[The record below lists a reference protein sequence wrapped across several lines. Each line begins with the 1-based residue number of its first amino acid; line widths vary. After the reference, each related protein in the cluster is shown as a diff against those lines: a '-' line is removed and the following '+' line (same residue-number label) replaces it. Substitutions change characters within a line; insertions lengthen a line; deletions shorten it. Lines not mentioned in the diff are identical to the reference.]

1 MKAAFLTG
9 HGGNEV
15 VQVGERPLPTRAPGE
30 VRVRLHAATL
40 NRVDLYMR
48 NSGAGIT
55 HQLPQILGLDG
66 AGVIDELDADEPLL
80 RPGQRVLLHPGV
92 SCGRCEFCLRGDDV
106 LCTRYQLIGEHRDGT
121 FAEYISLPA
130 RNVLPLPDDWS
141 FAEGAALG
149 VNHLTAWRML
159 VTQAQLRPG
168 ETVLIFGIGGGVSLA
183 GLQLAK
189 AMGARVIVT
198 SRHADKLARA
208 RVMGADHVI
217 DSSQEDVAKAALAAT
232 GGRGVDVVFENVGEA
247 VWSAAMKSLV
257 RGGRLVTCGAT
268 SGDQPGADLRRLFIR
283 QLRVL
288 GSTLGTVSEL
298 HDLLAFC
305 QLRNVRPLISLGYM
319 LKDVHAALSHLE
331 SGEQFGKIALAIDLE
346 DWTDWPYRRGH

>member
-15 VQVGERPLPTRAPGE
+15 VQVGERPLPARGPGE

-48 NSGAGIT
+48 DSGAGIT
-55 HQLPQILGLDG
+55 HSIPQTMGLDG

-80 RPGQRVLLHPGV
+80 KPGQRVLLHPGV

-106 LCTRYQLIGEHRDGT
+106 LCTRYQLIGEHRDGS

-159 VTQAQLRPG
+159 VTQAQLKPW
-168 ETVLIFGIGGGVSLA
+168 ETVLVFGIGGGVSLA

-189 AMGARVIVT
+189 AMGARVIAT
-198 SRHADKLARA
+198 SRHADKLEQARA
-208 RVMGADHVI
+208 LGADHVI
-217 DSSQEDVAKAALAAT
+217 DSSREDVAKAALAAT

-247 VWSAAMKSLV
+247 VWPAAMKSLV

-288 GSTLGTVSEL
+288 GSTLGTVSEQ

-305 QLRNVRPLISLGYM
+305 QRHNVRPVIGQSYPL
-319 LKDVHAALSHLE
+319 DEVHAALSHLE
-331 SGEQFGKIALAIDLE
+331 SGDQFGKIALEIA
-346 DWTDWPYRRGH
+346 